1 MFQFMQIMYLSL
13 QKWFESINREF
24 TKMEASQAGLMVI
37 EDKIQCR
44 KYVED
49 LKWSTTTKSRPN

>member
-1 MFQFMQIMYLSL
+1 MQMMYLLL
-13 QKWFESINREF
+13 QKWFESISREF
-24 TKMEASQAGLMVI
+24 TKMETSQAGLMVI

-49 LKWSTTTKSRPN
+49 LKMKYYH

>member
-1 MFQFMQIMYLSL
+1 
-13 QKWFESINREF
+13 
-24 TKMEASQAGLMVI
+24 MEASQAGLTVI

-49 LKWSTTTKSRPN
+49 LKMKYGTTTKSRPN